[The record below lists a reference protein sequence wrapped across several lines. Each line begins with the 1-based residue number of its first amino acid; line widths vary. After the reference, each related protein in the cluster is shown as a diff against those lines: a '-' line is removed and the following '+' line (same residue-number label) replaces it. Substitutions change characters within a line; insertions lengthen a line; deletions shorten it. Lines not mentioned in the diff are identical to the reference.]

1 MASRKP
7 RKGKARVKIVRN
19 PKTGRTRKVSYG
31 QAGKAKGAGPE
42 LSPEPRRATVT
53 VPAQRAK

>member
-31 QAGKAKGAGPE
+31 QCRQGRG
-42 LSPEPRRATVT
+42 RA
-53 VPAQRAK
+53 PS